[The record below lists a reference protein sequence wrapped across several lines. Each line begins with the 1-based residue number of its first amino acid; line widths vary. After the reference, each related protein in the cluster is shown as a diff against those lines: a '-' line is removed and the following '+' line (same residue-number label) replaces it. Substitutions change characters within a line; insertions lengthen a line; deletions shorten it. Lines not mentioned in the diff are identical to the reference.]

1 MKGINRREF
10 LLAAGATGLFGG
22 REAPG
27 GADGAFDSELTVLIS
42 DDHLNPGGYQCERM
56 KFIVDEIMKLRPL
69 PKNVVCFGDLAYL
82 SGLPAEYAE
91 ARELLKPIFDAGIR
105 FTVGLGNH
113 DRRKAFLEAFPEYR
127 RRILVDGYVVS
138 EADLGACDIIM
149 LDTLHEPETEEDHR
163 RGWIVDGQLK
173 GAQFEW
179 LKSEMA
185 RRRKPFL
192 LAAHHPINE
201 ITDGDWRA
209 IKDLVVMTPA
219 CIGWIHGHDHVW
231 KHNLLGASNRKWTD
245 TLFKRSLCLP
255 STGHWGDIGFV
266 KLRVSPGAARAELV
280 IYDHYFPNFD
290 TPRTMLDRDVVE
302 EKRGAFMTFR
312 WEGA

>member
-1 MKGINRREF
+1 MKTINRREF
-10 LLAAGATGLFGG
+10 LLAAGATGLLGSCEAMGG
-22 REAPG
+22 IG
-27 GADGAFDSELTVLIS
+27 GTLDPDLTVFIS
-42 DDHLNPGGYQCERM
+42 DNHLNPGGYQCERM
-56 KFIVDEIMKLRPL
+56 KFIVKEIMKLRPL

-91 ARELLKPIFDAGIR
+91 ARKLLRPILNAGIK

-113 DRRKAFLEAFPEYR
+113 DRRKTFLEAFPEYKE
-127 RRILVDGYVVS
+127 RILVDGYIVS

-179 LKSEMA
+179 LKAEMA
-185 RRRKPFL
+185 RRTKPFL

-201 ITDGDWRA
+201 ITDGDRKA
-209 IKDLVVMTPA
+209 IKDLVVKTPA
-219 CIGWIHGHDHVW
+219 CIGWIHGHDHEW
-231 KHNLLGASNRKWTD
+231 KHSLLGASDRKWTD

-266 KLRVSPGAARAELV
+266 KLRVSPGIARAELV

-290 TPRTMLDRDVVE
+290 TPRTMLDRDVVA
-302 EKRGAFMTFR
+302 EKQGAFITFR
-312 WEGA
+312 W